1 MKLYTKNQVIFFSVC
16 TLVLGVFFAFVLSK
30 FFFAEKKSVET
41 NASVSFENS
50 VENPVSDEN
59 ILKITS
65 ENSES
70 DSVISSNSKNEG
82 YTQEEIQN
90 INVYNLCNEAVV
102 NINTQVVG
110 VNWFLEPVV
119 EDGGSGSGSII
130 DKNGYV
136 LTNVHV
142 VNNASKIYV
151 SLSDGTQFEAKIV
164 GLDKDSDLAVIK
176 FDPPEGMQLKTIPF
190 GDSTKLKVGQR
201 VIAIGNP
208 YGLDRTM
215 TTGIISALGR
225 PIKNSN
231 DRIIRNMIQT
241 DSAINPGNSGGPL
254 LTSSGKMIGINT
266 MIYSSSGSNAGIGF
280 AVPSET
286 AVRVARDLM
295 RYGKVKRGT
304 MEIQVVQL
312 TNRIALYAGLDINR
326 GLLVSQVVKGG
337 NAEKSGL
344 KGGTKAVRYNASII
358 YLGGDIITQID
369 GISIMSIADYYSVL
383 ENKLPGDEISVT
395 VHRDKKDLKFTV
407 VLAE

>member
-16 TLVLGVFFAFVLSK
+16 TLVLGAVFAFVLSK

-41 NASVSFENS
+41 KAAVSFENS

-65 ENSES
+65 ENSEA
-70 DSVISSNSKNEG
+70 DSVISSNSKNGG

-110 VNWFLEPVV
+110 VYWFLEPVV

-254 LTSSGKMIGINT
+254 LTSSGNMIGINT

-280 AVPSET
+280 AVHSET
-286 AVRVARDLM
+286 AVRVATDLM
-295 RYGKVKRGT
+295 RYRQVRQQT
-304 MEIQVVQL
+304 MQ
-312 TNRIALYAGLDINR
+312 N
-326 GLLVSQVVKGG
+326 
-337 NAEKSGL
+337 
-344 KGGTKAVRYNASII
+344 
-358 YLGGDIITQID
+358 QI
-369 GISIMSIADYYSVL
+369 M
-383 ENKLPGDEISVT
+383 
-395 VHRDKKDLKFTV
+395 
-407 VLAE
+407 

>member
-1 MKLYTKNQVIFFSVC
+1 
-16 TLVLGVFFAFVLSK
+16 
-30 FFFAEKKSVET
+30 
-41 NASVSFENS
+41 
-50 VENPVSDEN
+50 
-59 ILKITS
+59 
-65 ENSES
+65 
-70 DSVISSNSKNEG
+70 
-82 YTQEEIQN
+82 
-90 INVYNLCNEAVV
+90 
-102 NINTQVVG
+102 
-110 VNWFLEPVV
+110 
-119 EDGGSGSGSII
+119 
-130 DKNGYV
+130 
-136 LTNVHV
+136 
-142 VNNASKIYV
+142 
-151 SLSDGTQFEAKIV
+151 
-164 GLDKDSDLAVIK
+164 
-176 FDPPEGMQLKTIPF
+176 
-190 GDSTKLKVGQR
+190 
-201 VIAIGNP
+201 
-208 YGLDRTM
+208 
-215 TTGIISALGR
+215 
-225 PIKNSN
+225 
-231 DRIIRNMIQT
+231 MIQT

-295 RYGKVKRGT
+295 RYGKVRRGT

>member
-16 TLVLGVFFAFVLSK
+16 TLVLGAFFAFVLSK

-41 NASVSFENS
+41 KATVSFENS

-225 PIKNSN
+225 PIK
-231 DRIIRNMIQT
+231 IQMT
-241 DSAINPGNSGGPL
+241 G
-254 LTSSGKMIGINT
+254 
-266 MIYSSSGSNAGIGF
+266 
-280 AVPSET
+280 
-286 AVRVARDLM
+286 
-295 RYGKVKRGT
+295 
-304 MEIQVVQL
+304 
-312 TNRIALYAGLDINR
+312 
-326 GLLVSQVVKGG
+326 
-337 NAEKSGL
+337 
-344 KGGTKAVRYNASII
+344 
-358 YLGGDIITQID
+358 
-369 GISIMSIADYYSVL
+369 
-383 ENKLPGDEISVT
+383 
-395 VHRDKKDLKFTV
+395 
-407 VLAE
+407 

>member
-1 MKLYTKNQVIFFSVC
+1 MKLYTKNQVVFFSVC
-16 TLVLGVFFAFVLSK
+16 TLVFGALFALGLSK
-30 FFFAEKKSVET
+30 LFFTEKKSSEN
-41 NASVSFENS
+41 NASVSFEAS
-50 VENPVSDEN
+50 VENTGIDEN
-59 ILKITS
+59 IFKITS
-65 ENSES
+65 ETSES

-176 FDPPEGMQLKTIPF
+176 FDPPKEMQLKTIPF

-215 TTGIISALGR
+215 TTGIVSALGR

-254 LTSSGKMIGINT
+254 LTTSGKMIGINT

-286 AVRVARDLM
+286 AVRVASDLM
-295 RYGKVKRGT
+295 KYGKVRRGT

-337 NAEKSGL
+337 NAENAGL
-344 KGGTKAVRYNASII
+344 KGGTKAVRYNGSII

-395 VHRDKKDLKFTV
+395 VHRDKKDLKFNV